1 MVDGYAPAEPA
12 TLKLPGGA
20 GRAALK
26 MAVDGFAATGKATPH
41 DVVVC
46 EGLAEIL
53 TGGPAD
59 PIDDTPEDKI
69 YALERSVFMRLIR
82 NPASLARIE
91 HMLETGKPLRN

>member
-1 MVDGYAPAEPA
+1 VQ
-12 TLKLPGGA
+12 
-20 GRAALK
+20 
-26 MAVDGFAATGKATPH
+26 GFVGSGKATPH

-59 PIDDTPEDKI
+59 PIEDTPEDKI
-69 YALERSVFMRLIR
+69 YALERRVFMQLVR
-82 NPASLARIE
+82 NPATLARVE